1 MLARAEFELLNSDDP
16 PRFMNQAL
24 EEKFPDCS
32 NEGIK
37 DKRRKQ
43 SRRDRVEQL
52 LAEKLVAQMP
62 TVPEGERVTRARATQ
77 LRSAGPLASVA
88 LTEELGEGS
97 LLWQWLE
104 QSPLTSALLSA
115 PVKEISN
122 ETFDSDFARY
132 LSTKVVKTAAKN
144 PRQGK
149 MKKPQTKTQM
159 KKRAA
164 QRNA

>member
-1 MLARAEFELLNSDDP
+1 MCWKASKSF
-16 PRFMNQAL
+16 Q
-24 EEKFPDCS
+24 K
-32 NEGIK
+32 
-37 DKRRKQ
+37 
-43 SRRDRVEQL
+43 
-52 LAEKLVAQMP
+52 AEKIGAKKRERRSSRQKPRNWRLLSCLLEKVLSRSSVSGENLVETLKCVKYVGIESKNGLP
-62 TVPEGERVTRARATQ
+62 YFLCLLFVAT
-77 LRSAGPLASVA
+77 LKH
-88 LTEELGEGS
+88 T
-97 LLWQWLE
+97 
-104 QSPLTSALLSA
+104 SPLTSALLSA

>member
-43 SRRDRVEQL
+43 SHRDRVEQL
-52 LAEKLVAQMP
+52 L
-62 TVPEGERVTRARATQ
+62 
-77 LRSAGPLASVA
+77 AGPLASVA